1 MQIPALPPQCPLS
14 QDPSCPGF
22 STLGL
27 LFPVFPRVG
36 SCGLGMGALLVLA
49 ELAERVG
56 WECLLELA
64 LETAPKDVPGEV
76 VGRGLSGLGV
86 GGGAACD
93 GGWGQ

>member
-1 MQIPALPPQCPLS
+1 
-14 QDPSCPGF
+14 
-22 STLGL
+22 
-27 LFPVFPRVG
+27 
-36 SCGLGMGALLVLA
+36 MGALLVLA